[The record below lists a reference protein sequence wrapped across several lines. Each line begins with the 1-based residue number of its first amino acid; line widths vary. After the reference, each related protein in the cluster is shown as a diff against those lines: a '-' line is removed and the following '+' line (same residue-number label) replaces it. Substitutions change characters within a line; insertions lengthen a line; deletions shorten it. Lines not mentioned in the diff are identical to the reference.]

1 MKDQKI
7 NLTPDAIR
15 AIESLQ
21 AVGGTFKFYDETLK
35 RLESYIL
42 EFAEEIGMSDTEA
55 LHTLR
60 VLRYVRQDLADI
72 ANPKTRY
79 DGTLNEFLGLAK
91 ESGTDGTDE
100 PDEPEDDA
108 PEDDPDDNLAPADDN
123 EPGKDMEGI

>member
-21 AVGGTFKFYDETLK
+21 AVGGTFKFYDDTLK
-35 RLESYIL
+35 RLENYIL

-72 ANPKTRY
+72 ANPKNRY
-79 DGTLNEFLGLAK
+79 NGTLNEFLGLAR
-91 ESGTDGTDE
+91 E
-100 PDEPEDDA
+100 PETEDSDEPEDDE
-108 PEDDPDDNLAPADDN
+108 PEDDPDEGQAPAGDN
-123 EPGKDMEGI
+123 EPGKDTEGI

>member
-35 RLESYIL
+35 RLENYIL

-72 ANPKTRY
+72 ANPKNRY
-79 DGTLNEFLGLAK
+79 NGTLNEFLGLAR
-91 ESGTDGTDE
+91 EPGTED
-100 PDEPEDDA
+100 PAEPEDDE
-108 PEDDPDDNLAPADDN
+108 PEDDPDDGQASAGDN
-123 EPGKDMEGI
+123 EPGKDTEGI

>member
-72 ANPKTRY
+72 ANPKNRY
-79 DGTLNEFLGLAK
+79 NGTLNEFLGLAR
-91 ESGTDGTDE
+91 EPETEDSDE
-100 PDEPEDDA
+100 PTDDV
-108 PEDDPDDNLAPADDN
+108 PEDDPDDGQAPADDN
-123 EPGKDMEGI
+123 EPGKDTEGI

>member
-35 RLESYIL
+35 RLENYIL

-79 DGTLNEFLGLAK
+79 NGTLNEFLGLAR
-91 ESGTDGTDE
+91 E
-100 PDEPEDDA
+100 PETEDSDEPEDDV
-108 PEDDPDDNLAPADDN
+108 PEDDPDDGQAPADDN
-123 EPGKDMEGI
+123 EPGKDTEGI

>member
-7 NLTPDAIR
+7 NLTSDAIR

-21 AVGGTFKFYDETLK
+21 AVGGTFKFYDDTLK

-72 ANPKTRY
+72 ANPKNRY
-79 DGTLNEFLGLAK
+79 NGTLNEFLGLDK
-91 ESGTDGTDE
+91 ESGTED
-100 PDEPEDDA
+100 PAEPEDDV
-108 PEDDPDDNLAPADDN
+108 PEDDPDDGQAPADDN
-123 EPGKDMEGI
+123 EPGKDTEGI

>member
-35 RLESYIL
+35 RLENYIL

-60 VLRYVRQDLADI
+60 VMRYVRQDLADI

-79 DGTLNEFLGLAK
+79 NGTLNEFLGLAR
-91 ESGTDGTDE
+91 E
-100 PDEPEDDA
+100 PETEDSDEPEDDV
-108 PEDDPDDNLAPADDN
+108 PEDDPDDGQAPADDN
-123 EPGKDMEGI
+123 EPGKDTEGI

>member
-21 AVGGTFKFYDETLK
+21 AVGGTFKFYDDTLK
-35 RLESYIL
+35 RLENYIL

-72 ANPKTRY
+72 ANPKNRY
-79 DGTLNEFLGLAK
+79 NGTLNEFLGLDK
-91 ESGTDGTDE
+91 
-100 PDEPEDDA
+100 EPETEDSDA
-108 PEDDPDDNLAPADDN
+108 PEDDPDDDLAPVDDK

>member
-21 AVGGTFKFYDETLK
+21 AVGGTFKFYDDTLK

-72 ANPKTRY
+72 ANQKNRY
-79 DGTLNEFLGLAK
+79 NGTLNEFLGLAR
-91 ESGTDGTDE
+91 E
-100 PDEPEDDA
+100 PETEDSDEPEDDE
-108 PEDDPDDNLAPADDN
+108 PEDDPDEGQAPAGDN
-123 EPGKDMEGI
+123 

>member
-7 NLTPDAIR
+7 NLTSDAIR

-21 AVGGTFKFYDETLK
+21 AVGGTFKFYDDTLK

-72 ANPKTRY
+72 ANPKNRY
-79 DGTLNEFLGLAK
+79 NGTLNEFLGLDK
-91 ESGTDGTDE
+91 ESGTED
-100 PDEPEDDA
+100 PAEPEDDV
-108 PEDDPDDNLAPADDN
+108 PEDDPDDGQAPAGDN
-123 EPGKDMEGI
+123 EPGKDTEGI

>member
-21 AVGGTFKFYDETLK
+21 AAGGTFKFYDETLK
-35 RLESYIL
+35 RLENYIL

-72 ANPKTRY
+72 ANTNPRY
-79 DGTLNEFLGLAK
+79 NGTLSETMEKAQEAGL
-91 ESGTDGTDE
+91 ED
-100 PDEPEDDA
+100 PDEPEDDE
-108 PEDDPDDNLAPADDN
+108 PEDDPDDGQAPAVDD
-123 EPGKDMEGI
+123 EPGEDNKIGI

>member
-35 RLESYIL
+35 RLENYIL

-91 ESGTDGTDE
+91 ESGAHD
-100 PDEPEDDA
+100 PDEPTDDV
-108 PEDDPDDNLAPADDN
+108 PEDDPDDNQAPADDN